1 MVNGYGRKQ
10 LIPVHTEESIFN
22 FYLNKEVKSTETK
35 IVNNSQYGMV
45 WYGMVWYGMVWYG
58 MVWYGMVWYGMVW
71 YGMVWYGVVWYGM
84 VWYGLIECAVHVHRQ
99 VVTSRQLAPPAV

>member
-10 LIPVHTEESIFN
+10 LIPIHTEDSIFN

-45 WYGMVWYGMVWYG
+45 WYGMVWYG
-58 MVWYGMVWYGMVW
+58 
-71 YGMVWYGVVWYGM
+71 
-84 VWYGLIECAVHVHRQ
+84 LIECAVHVHRQ
-99 VVTSRQLAPPAV
+99 VVTSRQLVPPAM